1 MTSNAII
8 ILRWYVAF
16 SHDLLKDKTILV
28 TGAGKGI
35 GKACAQLADKCGA
48 NVIAVART
56 EADLKELK
64 KDCSQRFQ
72 YWVDDVQS
80 EDLYTKIRALPQ
92 LHGLINNAGTNR
104 VAPML
109 DQSNENIDDILNL
122 NIRAAYKVAQAAITP
137 MLNSHAPSMVHM
149 SSQMG
154 FVGSPGRTLY
164 CLSKHAIEG
173 LTKAMAVELAPNNI
187 RVNSVAPTF
196 IKTPLT
202 EPMLNEPAFAQMVM
216 DNIPL
221 QRLGSTEDV
230 ANACI
235 FLLSELSMT
244 TTGSCLKV
252 DGGWTAH

>member
-1 MTSNAII
+1 M
-8 ILRWYVAF
+8 AF
-16 SHDLLKDKTILV
+16 SQDLLKDKTILV

-35 GKACAQLADKCGA
+35 GKACALLADICGA

-56 EADLKELK
+56 ECDLVALK
-64 KDCSQRFQ
+64 NESSERLSF
-72 YWVDDVQS
+72 WVGDVQ
-80 EDLYTKIRALPQ
+80 DKALYEKIQALPL

-104 VAPML
+104 VAPMQEQR
-109 DQSNENIDDILNL
+109 DENIDDILSL
-122 NIRAAYKVAQAAITP
+122 NIRSAYKVAQAAITP
-137 MLNSHAPSMVHM
+137 MLKSQAPSIVHM

-196 IKTPLT
+196 IKTPMT
-202 EPMLNEPAFAQMVM
+202 EPMLQEPAFAEMVM
-216 DNIPL
+216 NNIPL
-221 QRLGSTEDV
+221 QRLGSVEDV

>member
-1 MTSNAII
+1 M
-8 ILRWYVAF
+8 AF
-16 SHDLLKDKTILV
+16 SQDLLKDKTILV

-35 GKACAQLADKCGA
+35 GKACALLADICGA

-56 EADLKELK
+56 ECDLVALK
-64 KDCSQRFQ
+64 NESSERLSF
-72 YWVDDVQS
+72 WVGDVQ
-80 EDLYTKIRALPQ
+80 DKALYEKIQALPL

-104 VAPML
+104 VAPMQE
-109 DQSNENIDDILNL
+109 QSDENIDDILSL
-122 NIRAAYKVAQAAITP
+122 NIRSAYKVAQAAITP
-137 MLNSHAPSMVHM
+137 MLKSQAPSIVHM

-196 IKTPLT
+196 IKTPMT
-202 EPMLNEPAFAQMVM
+202 EPMLQEPAFAEMVM
-216 DNIPL
+216 NNIPL
-221 QRLGSTEDV
+221 QRLGSVEDV

>member
-1 MTSNAII
+1 M
-8 ILRWYVAF
+8 AF
-16 SHDLLKDKTILV
+16 SHDLLKDKAMLV

-35 GKACAQLADKCGA
+35 GKACALLADACGA

-56 EADLKELK
+56 ESDLVALK
-64 KDCSQRFQ
+64 NESSERLSF
-72 YWVDDVQS
+72 WVGDVQ
-80 EDLYTKIRALPQ
+80 DKALYEKIQALPL

-104 VAPML
+104 VAPMQK
-109 DQSNENIDDILNL
+109 QSDENIDDILSL
-122 NIRAAYKVAQAAITP
+122 NIRSAYKVAQAAITP
-137 MLNSHAPSMVHM
+137 MLKSQAPSIVHM

-196 IKTPLT
+196 IKTPMT
-202 EPMLNEPAFAQMVM
+202 EPMLQEPAFAEMVM
-216 DNIPL
+216 NNIPL
-221 QRLGSTEDV
+221 QRLGSVEDV